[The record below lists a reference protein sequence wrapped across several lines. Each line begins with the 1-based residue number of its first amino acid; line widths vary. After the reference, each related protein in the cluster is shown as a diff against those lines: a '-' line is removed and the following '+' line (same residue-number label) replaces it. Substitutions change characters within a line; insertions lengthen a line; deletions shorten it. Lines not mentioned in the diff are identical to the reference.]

1 MGCKSK
7 MKYSY
12 RKISIKQNKFEVGFF
27 LSLLTLA
34 SIAIENY
41 FIEYLIAHGLE
52 NKILGIN
59 LSGFIFGFPILYL
72 PIAGIVIV
80 LICSWISI
88 IEKSYTKKIQ
98 GKVNTKKPKSIYLL
112 EIFNPVTCLLLVLCI
127 FLFLPNILSSNWALK
142 NLFLASKNYKFFDV
156 LIVNFYNIFFS
167 FINISAIWKYVI
179 LQISACFGLAI
190 LALSF
195 GIRNKRK

>member
-1 MGCKSK
+1 
-7 MKYSY
+7 MKHSY

-27 LSLLTLA
+27 LSLMTLA
-34 SIAIENY
+34 SIAIEIY

-52 NKILGIN
+52 NKILKIS
-59 LSGFIFGFPILYL
+59 LSGFNFGFPILYL

-80 LICSWISI
+80 LLSSWISI
-88 IEKSYTKKIQ
+88 IEKSYTRRIRGNAK
-98 GKVNTKKPKSIYLL
+98 TKKSKSIYLL

-127 FLFLPNILSSNWALK
+127 FLFLPNILGSNWALR
-142 NLFLASKNYKFFDV
+142 NLFLASKNYNFFDV
-156 LIVNFYNIFFS
+156 LIVNFYNVFFS

-190 LALSF
+190 LAFSF